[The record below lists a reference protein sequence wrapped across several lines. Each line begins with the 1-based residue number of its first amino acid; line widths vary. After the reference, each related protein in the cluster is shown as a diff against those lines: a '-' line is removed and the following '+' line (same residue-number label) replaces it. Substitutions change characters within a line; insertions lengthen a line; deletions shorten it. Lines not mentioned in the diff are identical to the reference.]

1 MPLFLPVVSH
11 VLRRLCRCPLQVVR
25 GAGCGCA
32 HLLIFAE
39 ACGKVVMGLLRA
51 PNINHSRLEER
62 VKDIRRGRGN

>member
-1 MPLFLPVVSH
+1 
-11 VLRRLCRCPLQVVR
+11 
-25 GAGCGCA
+25 
-32 HLLIFAE
+32 LIFAE